1 MQPLDGT
8 CLLSFF
14 VAAKDTKD
22 SSETIVNVVGMN
34 LQGGRILLCVEDI
47 LLKQR
52 LNNGVKNSDMIVF
65 FTTAVGLMD
74 IKSELTANS
83 LLSGK
88 FTHFQSLSGEN
99 GKKIKFY
106 ANAW

>member
-22 SSETIVNVVGMN
+22 SSETIVNVVG
-34 LQGGRILLCVEDI
+34 RILLCVQDI

-88 FTHFQSLSGEN
+88 FTHFQSLSGGN
-99 GKKIKFY
+99 GKKI
-106 ANAW
+106 